1 MLLLAKLDAEK
12 KNMLDI
18 ATSSS
23 ASASMRMHM
32 DGLSVAVDERWFSCV
47 GYSVERVCSESLQ
60 DFVLEFEFS
69 KMSGSRNSLLL
80 LLPAAMKTAHTLGS
94 ASWIAVAS

>member
-23 ASASMRMHM
+23 ASAFLCTMQ
-32 DGLSVAVDERWFSCV
+32 AVELLNPF
-47 GYSVERVCSESLQ
+47 L
-60 DFVLEFEFS
+60 
-69 KMSGSRNSLLL
+69 SLLSC
-80 LLPAAMKTAHTLGS
+80 PS
-94 ASWIAVAS
+94 PPSP